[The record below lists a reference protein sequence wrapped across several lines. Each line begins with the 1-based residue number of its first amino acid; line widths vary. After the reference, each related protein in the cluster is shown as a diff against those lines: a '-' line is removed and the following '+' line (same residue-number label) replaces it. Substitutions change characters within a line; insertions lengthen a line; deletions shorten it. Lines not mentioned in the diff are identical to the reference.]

1 MPDDQVFAR
10 SSQLRTSGRV
20 SDTNS
25 LTSCADARS
34 YAMEH
39 WSMLWLCFC
48 FACGMVVFMGFY
60 GSLDVYFARCIPMMA
75 FSRGRRRDVMF
86 QCCLEDSKSEACPA
100 GRKWRQ
106 EPQSCLWHVIVL
118 ILYIQFAGTAEA
130 DMVTSEGRFR
140 ELGNPGF

>member
-1 MPDDQVFAR
+1 MGSEPYSIYFRGTIEFRVLGWGKFGSTFCNIPYKMPDDQVFAR
-10 SSQLRTSGRV
+10 SSQLPTSGRV

-25 LTSCADARS
+25 LISCADARG

-60 GSLDVYFARCIPMMA
+60 CSLDSHFARCIPMMA

-100 GRKWRQ
+100 GRK
-106 EPQSCLWHVIVL
+106 
-118 ILYIQFAGTAEA
+118 
-130 DMVTSEGRFR
+130 
-140 ELGNPGF
+140 